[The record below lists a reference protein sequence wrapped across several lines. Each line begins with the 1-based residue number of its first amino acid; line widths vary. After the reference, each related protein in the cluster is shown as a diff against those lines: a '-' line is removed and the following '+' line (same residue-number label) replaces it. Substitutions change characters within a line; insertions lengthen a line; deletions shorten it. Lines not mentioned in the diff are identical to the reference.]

1 MCVDATDFLNSRQSA
16 RDDGTFSRDDFT
28 FERQADV
35 YICPKGKT
43 LRTTGRVH
51 AGRTRLYRASKADCD
66 PCPLKH

>member
-1 MCVDATDFLNSRQSA
+1 MCVDGTGVVNSRQA
-16 RDDGTFSRDDFT
+16 ALGDGTFSRDDVT

-35 YICPKGKT
+35 YICPKRKT